1 MKFSCYLYKWK
12 AAKRVYPKGCHLSTD
27 REWKHLKMTADR
39 AHLQHTLYLF
49 LTRRTE
55 CPEHF
60 SRSPTHMLVDVKVSA
75 HARSSE
81 AIEDDQYDPF
91 CPD

>member
-1 MKFSCYLYKWK
+1 MKFFCYLYKWK

-27 REWKHLKMTADR
+27 REWKYLKMTADR

-55 CPEHF
+55 
-60 SRSPTHMLVDVKVSA
+60 
-75 HARSSE
+75 
-81 AIEDDQYDPF
+81 
-91 CPD
+91 